1 MATTE
6 EINRNEE
13 INLILK
19 ENIERAFGHR
29 IKSPREFDALRQ
41 SIFKRTGV
49 LLSATTLKR
58 FWGYIIDQKSLR
70 RSTLDVLSRYAG
82 WSDWESLKAGM
93 PNSEIE
99 SGPIHKRHI
108 NVAEGMTSGEA
119 LEISWLPDRTIRIEY
134 HDNGFFE
141 IIDAEN
147 TRLKAGDLFRCSLIC
162 EGEPLYAEHLIRD
175 GKDLGVYLCGR
186 KNGITVIKL

>member
-29 IKSPREFDALRQ
+29 IKSPLEFDALRE

-58 FWGYIIDQKSLR
+58 FWGYITDQKNLR
-70 RSTLDVLSRYAG
+70 RSSLDVLSRYAG
-82 WSDWESLKAGM
+82 WSGWESLKAGM

-99 SGPIHKRHI
+99 SGPIHTRHI
-108 NVAEGMTSGEA
+108 NVAEDMKSGET
-119 LEISWLPDRTIRIEY
+119 LEISWLPDRTIRIKY
-134 HDNGFFE
+134 HDDGFFE
-141 IIDAEN
+141 ITNAEN

-162 EGEPLYAEHLIRD
+162 EGQPLYAEHLIRD

-186 KNGITVIKL
+186 KNGIKIIKI